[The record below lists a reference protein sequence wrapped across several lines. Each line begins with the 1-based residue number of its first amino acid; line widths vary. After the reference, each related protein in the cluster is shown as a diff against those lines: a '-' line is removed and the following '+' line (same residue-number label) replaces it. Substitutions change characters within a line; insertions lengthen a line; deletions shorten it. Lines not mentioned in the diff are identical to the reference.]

1 MIGSTCQSRPFRGSI
16 QSSIR
21 MAARDLPSDELRT
34 QLIGARKAI
43 ADLIDKTNANPL
55 MVLRSVH

>member
-1 MIGSTCQSRPFRGSI
+1 
-16 QSSIR
+16 

-55 MVLRSVH
+55 MVFQSVH